1 MAYAPIPAPRP
12 ASRMPAAPGNPLLD
26 FFGSSRGANA
36 LIGLGSGLLSRKN
49 FSEGLAAGG
58 QAFTQ
63 GMQVDNEE
71 AAARKKVADAAAE
84 RNQTLEYLK
93 RARPDLAEK
102 VAAGMPVSEAWNALM
117 TPAAAPKPIEV
128 NGQLVDPNTYQV
140 LGDFRTPEAAKERD
154 APSGYQWSQSGL
166 TFIPGGP
173 ADPSTKGADLTQ
185 AEQRNQQLA
194 TVIAPELETLETN
207 WDALTDL
214 RNQTAGAEV
223 PFAGR
228 PGYALTTPEFQKA
241 DNALTTIIASYLYS
255 VSGATAT
262 DEEIKRQKDILT
274 PKVGE
279 SQQSTAQKKARIR
292 VMAEAVADAGQ
303 VDLPGAPS
311 AAADPLGIR

>member
-1 MAYAPIPAPRP
+1 MALTPPPAPAKDPWAFLTTPKFRNF
-12 ASRMPAAPGNPLLD
+12 AG
-26 FFGSSRGANA
+26 NA
-36 LIGLGSGLLSRKN
+36 LADLGFGLTQGTD
-49 FSEGLAAGG
+49 FG
-58 QAFTQ
+58 QALGAATKRTAQ
-63 GMQVDNEE
+63 MQPSRDEEE
-71 AAARKKVADAAAE
+71 AARLKVAEASQKENA
-84 RNQTLEYLK
+84 TLEYLK